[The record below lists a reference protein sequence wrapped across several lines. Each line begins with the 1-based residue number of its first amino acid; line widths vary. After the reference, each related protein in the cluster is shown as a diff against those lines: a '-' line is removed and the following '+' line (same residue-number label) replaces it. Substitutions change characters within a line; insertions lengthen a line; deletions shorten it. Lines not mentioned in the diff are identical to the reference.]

1 MVLYDC
7 ICTTNLIILGRRRS
21 IQPPASQPA
30 KHKQAHMQCREG
42 NASLCAVP
50 SSLTAEL
57 AHTYIHQHIQYI
69 PKKIPFSR
77 ISKKTAPIGFSPHL
91 FLVLF
96 LLVTHH

>member
-57 AHTYIHQHIQYI
+57 AHTHTYTNTYSTYQRKFPSQESQ
-69 PKKIPFSR
+69 KKQPQLASHPTFSLF
-77 ISKKTAPIGFSPHL
+77 FSCL
-91 FLVLF
+91 
-96 LLVTHH
+96 